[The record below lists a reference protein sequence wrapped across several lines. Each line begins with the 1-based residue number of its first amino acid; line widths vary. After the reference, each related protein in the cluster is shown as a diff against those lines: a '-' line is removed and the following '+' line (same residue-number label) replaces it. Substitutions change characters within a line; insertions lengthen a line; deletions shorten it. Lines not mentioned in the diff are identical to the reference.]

1 VGRRQPR
8 AGRPDDAMAAT
19 RSLVTG
25 AAGFIGAALA
35 RRLVARGDA
44 VTALSGPGSDPWR
57 LADLGREAVVA
68 EIDLRDADAVDRAMR
83 DARPE
88 LVFHLAAHGA
98 YSWQRSLPRMVETN
112 VAGFAHVAEAALD
125 VGARAVV
132 NAGSSSEYGL
142 KDHAPPEDELP
153 EPNSAYAVT
162 KASAT
167 LLGGWIARERDAAV
181 TTLRLYSAYGPWEEP
196 RRLMPALVAHALDE
210 RLPPLADPAIAR
222 DFVYVADVCDAFLLA
237 AERAQPGAGA
247 VYNVGSGAQTTLRSL
262 VDVARDAFEIEQ
274 EPAWAAFPA
283 RDWDTDVWV
292 ADARRARAEL
302 GWQAR
307 TPLEEG
313 LTAFAGW
320 MREASPAVADR
331 YRAAIA
337 AR

>member
-1 VGRRQPR
+1 VT
-8 AGRPDDAMAAT
+8 AT

-35 RRLVARGDA
+35 RRLVARGDT
-44 VTALSGPGSDPWR
+44 VTALAGPGSDPWR
-57 LADLGREAVVA
+57 LDQLRDDAHVLEV
-68 EIDLRDADAVDRAMR
+68 DLRDADAVARTVQA
-83 DARPE
+83 ARPE
-88 LVFHLAAHGA
+88 VVFHLAAHGA
-98 YSWQRSLPRMVETN
+98 YSWQRSLHRMIDTN
-112 VAGFAHVAEAALD
+112 VTGLANLAEATFDA
-125 VGARAVV
+125 GARALV

-167 LLGGWIARERDAAV
+167 LLCGWVARTRGAAV

-196 RRLMPALVAHALDE
+196 RRLMPALVAHGIDR

-222 DFVYVADVCDAFLLA
+222 DFVYVEDVIDAFLLA
-237 AERAQPGAGA
+237 AEGAVPGEGA
-247 VYNVGSGAQTTLRSL
+247 VYNVGSGVQTTLREL
-262 VDVARDAFEIEQ
+262 AETARRVYGIEE

-292 ADARRARAEL
+292 ADARRTDAEL

-307 TPLEEG
+307 TPLDAG
-313 LTAFAGW
+313 LAAFAHW
-320 MREASPAVADR
+320 MEEQPQPIAER
-331 YRAAIA
+331 YRAAVA

>member
-1 VGRRQPR
+1 
-8 AGRPDDAMAAT
+8 MAAT

-25 AAGFIGAALA
+25 AAGFIGAALG
-35 RRLVARGDA
+35 RRLIARGDD
-44 VTALSGPGSDPWR
+44 VTLWAGPGSDPWR
-57 LADLGREAVVA
+57 LDELRDAAEVV
-68 EIDLRDADAVDRAMR
+68 EVDLRDHDAVGRRLAA
-83 DARPE
+83 ARPE
-88 LVFHLAAHGA
+88 VVFHLAAHGA
-98 YSWQRSLPRMVETN
+98 YSWQRSLPRIVETN
-112 VAGFAHVAEAALD
+112 VSGFAHVAEAALEA
-125 VGARAVV
+125 GAYAIV

-196 RRLMPALVAHALDE
+196 RRLMPALVAHALDG

-222 DFVYVADVCDAFLLA
+222 DFVYVEDVVDAFLLA

-247 VYNVGSGAQTTLRSL
+247 VYNVGGGQQTTLRAL
-262 VDVARDAFEIEQ
+262 VEIARRTFAIEE

-292 ADARRARAEL
+292 ADARRAEAEL
-302 GWQAR
+302 GWRAR
-307 TPLEEG
+307 TPLEDG
-313 LTAFAGW
+313 LGAFAAW
-320 MREASPAVADR
+320 MREAPPALAER
-331 YRAAIA
+331 YRAAVA
-337 AR
+337 AH